1 MQMSLSR
8 AMGLAGALIFLL
20 FLATIGANRFVLN
33 ELRIGSEA
41 YQKIAAAKGLVS
53 DLSPPPLLL
62 VEAYL
67 AVETSAVEKTDTAQ
81 IKERLEQLR
90 QSYDERRAFWAKS
103 ADLPDHLKSLM
114 RAGGGAA
121 RTAEA
126 FWREIFDAYV
136 PALERNNRT
145 DANAARARLGEIFAA
160 HSSSI
165 SQQLNAAAG
174 SARSAEAA
182 AAVLESRLNVVN
194 LGVAGA
200 VGGVLIGLFL
210 LLKRKVMQP
219 IVSVASYMSDLTQ
232 KPVSDPPP
240 FKGRGDEIGLMSS
253 ALEHLKSVI
262 ESLRSVEAET
272 EAQKAKAAKQTKE
285 KEAGAKW
292 YVENRDFFFKEYAT
306 AMERLS
312 RGDLEVRLEK
322 PFIKDYENL
331 REMFNTAME
340 RLHSAMKG
348 IISTCGAI
356 DNSTHEIS
364 SAVENLSR
372 RNESQAAT
380 LAETAA
386 AVDQIT
392 HTVKKTADS
401 AIEAREVV
409 NVAIEDALKGEKI
422 VSGAVAAMDGIKQS
436 SGKIGQIVG
445 LIDEIAFQTNLL
457 ALNAGVEAARAGE
470 AGKGFAVV
478 ATEVRSLAQR
488 SAEAA
493 KEIKAL
499 ISESDSKVKDGVGLV
514 TDSGVSLRSIV
525 EKVAKVTTVVSE
537 IAASAQAQSNGLRE
551 INLAVQDIDRVTQE
565 NAAMAE
571 ETNAASRSLA
581 TDSASLASLT
591 EKFKIGEVRGKGR
604 SAARAA
610 ERPAARP
617 QMKQVGNI
625 WSGNAMPK
633 EAPADDSWEEF

>member
-8 AMGLAGALIFLL
+8 TMGLVGASIFLL
-20 FLATIGANRFVLN
+20 FLATIGVNRFALN
-33 ELRIGSEA
+33 ELRIGSDA
-41 YQKIAAAKGLVS
+41 YRKIAAAKGLVS
-53 DLSPPPLLL
+53 DLSPSPLLL

-67 AVETSAVEKTDTAQ
+67 LIETSAAEKTDAAH
-81 IKERLEQLR
+81 IKERLEQFR
-90 QSYDERRAFWAKS
+90 RSYDERRAFWAKS
-103 ADLPDHLKSLM
+103 ADLPDQLKSLM
-114 RAGGGAA
+114 GAGGGAS
-121 RTAEA
+121 RTAEV
-126 FWREIFDAYV
+126 FWRAIFDDYV
-136 PALERNNRT
+136 PALESNNRT
-145 DANAARARLGEIFAA
+145 DANAARTRLSEIFAA
-160 HSSSI
+160 HSRSI
-165 SQQLNAAAG
+165 DQQLKVTGEFAQ
-174 SARSAEAA
+174 SVEAA
-182 AAVLESRLNVVN
+182 ATNLESRMNAINVS
-194 LGVAGA
+194 VAGA
-200 VGGVLIGLFL
+200 VGVFLMGLFL
-210 LLKRKVMQP
+210 LVKSKVTQP
-219 IVSVASYMSDLTQ
+219 IVSVASYMTDLTRR
-232 KPVSDPPP
+232 PVSESPP
-240 FKGRGDEIGLMSS
+240 FRGRGDEIGLMSS
-253 ALEHLKSVI
+253 ALEYLKSAI
-262 ESLRSVEAET
+262 ESLRAAEVET
-272 EAQKAKAAKQTKE
+272 EAQKAKAAERLKD

-306 AMERLS
+306 AMQRLS
-312 RGDLEVRLEK
+312 CGDLEVRLEK

-392 HTVKKTADS
+392 QTVKKTADS

-409 NVAIEDALKGEKI
+409 NVATEDALKGEKI

-436 SGKIGQIVG
+436 SKKIGQIVG

-478 ATEVRSLAQR
+478 ATEVRGLAQR

-499 ISESDSKVKDGVGLV
+499 ISESDSKVQDGVGLV

-525 EKVAKVTTVVSE
+525 EKVAKITTVVSD

-581 TDSASLASLT
+581 NDSASLASLT
-591 EKFKIGEVRGKGR
+591 EKFKIGEVRSGGLL
-604 SAARAA
+604 AVRANA
-610 ERPAARP
+610 GPAVRPLI
-617 QMKQVGNI
+617 KQVRNI
-625 WSGNAMPK
+625 RSGSAVPK
-633 EAPADDSWEEF
+633 EAPADDDWREF